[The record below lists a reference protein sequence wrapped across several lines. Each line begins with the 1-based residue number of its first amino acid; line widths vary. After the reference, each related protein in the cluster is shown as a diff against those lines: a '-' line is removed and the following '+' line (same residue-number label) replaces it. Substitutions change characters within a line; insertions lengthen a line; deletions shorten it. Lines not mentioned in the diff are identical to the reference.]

1 MDNLRQRDRRLEIA
15 LRRARQDAGVAL
27 GSLCAERNQRD
38 IAERVERKVGGDM
51 LAVREDG
58 NLLLPRQRRDAR
70 CRRDR
75 DLEAQP
81 HRVGQCGE
89 RILDKIAVNRL
100 GQHRGAVTAA
110 LTVRALR
117 RHAERGRPAAHRL
130 HKAGVH
136 AEAFV
141 KLHKIAPVR
150 VVADRGAEDRLAAEA
165 GHRHA
170 RIAERAAGH
179 RIARE
184 CAEAGLPV
192 RRKCVC
198 VERKFGARAADKQD
212 SSLHCLSHPFVPR
225 ASCARNPY

>member
-1 MDNLRQRDRRLEIA
+1 MDDLRQRDRRLEIA
-15 LRRARQDAGVAL
+15 LRRARQDTGVAL
-27 GSLCAERNQRD
+27 GRLRAERDQRD
-38 IAERVERKVGGDM
+38 IAERLERKIGGDM
-51 LAVREDG
+51 LAVRKDG
-58 NLLLPRQRRDAR
+58 DLLLSCQRRDAR
-70 CRRDR
+70 RRGGGN
-75 DLEAQP
+75 LEAQP

-89 RILDKIAVNRL
+89 RILDEVAVDRL
-100 GQHRGAVTAA
+100 GQHRGAVAAA
-110 LTVRALR
+110 LAVRALR

-141 KLHKIAPVR
+141 KLHKVAAVR
-150 VVADRGAEDRLAAEA
+150 VVADRRAEDRLAAEA

-192 RRKCVC
+192 RRKCIRVQ
-198 VERKFGARAADKQD
+198 RKLGARAADKQD

-225 ASCARNPY
+225 ASRARNPY